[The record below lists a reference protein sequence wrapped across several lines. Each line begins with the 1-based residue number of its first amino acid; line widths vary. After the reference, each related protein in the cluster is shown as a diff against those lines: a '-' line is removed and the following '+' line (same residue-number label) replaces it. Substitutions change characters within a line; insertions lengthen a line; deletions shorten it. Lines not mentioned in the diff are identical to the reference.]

1 MTEDDFEVYQISKL
15 AFSLTQQP
23 KFKVGQEILLACTA
37 ASEIEGLDD
46 FEGVMIAYVASVH
59 AYHDKV
65 EYCLATLNDDGSF
78 TGDNI
83 PIDESE
89 VFADQWDYESRHG
102 KAPVSMDAVTKV
114 KDRSHL
120 RVVK

>member
-1 MTEDDFEVYQISKL
+1 MVEDDFEIYAIAQKDFDR
-15 AFSLTQQP
+15 ARQP
-23 KFKVGQEILLACTA
+23 RFKVGQEILLACTVD
-37 ASEIEGLDD
+37 SEIEGLPE
-46 FEGVMIAYVASVH
+46 FEGTMIAYVASVH

-65 EYCLATLNDDGSF
+65 EYCLATINDDGSF
-78 TGDNI
+78 TGDNV

-89 VFADQWDYESRHG
+89 VFADQWDYESRKG
-102 KAPVSMDAVTKV
+102 KPPVVAEAVAKP